1 MQHLRSKTQTQLLI
15 AYWVNAFIGWQVE
28 IYSWERIDF
37 LNFENKHFKLPVSIF
52 ETGSTFENYFGAN
65 KSSKLMFILLN
76 QLFESVVKSPLVL

>member
-1 MQHLRSKTQTQLLI
+1 MHLLGGKWKFTVGNVSI
-15 AYWVNAFIGWQVE
+15 
-28 IYSWERIDF
+28 

-52 ETGSTFENYFGAN
+52 ETGSIFENYFGAN